1 MKKTLLFASLL
12 TILCLGLAAAAMT
25 LTGCSSIARGLNIV
39 NPSYS
44 IRDIR
49 PRVAIA
55 LPLSASTIDFD
66 FNLGVDNPNSVGLR
80 LSGVDFDL
88 LVNGNQLVRSSS
100 VDSVQIPARG
110 LGLVRL
116 RTSVGYNQI
125 RSIFTQVADLIQGNR
140 AQYQVRGNA
149 YYDTPVGRLTFP
161 VTVYSNDNRTTLSP
175 APR

>member
-1 MKKTLLFASLL
+1 MKRPLLFASFL
-12 TILCLGLAAAAMT
+12 TLLCLVLAAATMS
-25 LTGCSSIARGLNIV
+25 LTGCSTVAHALNIV

-49 PRVAIA
+49 PHVAIA
-55 LPLSASTIDFD
+55 LPLSASTIDLD

-80 LSGVDFDL
+80 LSGIDFDV
-88 LVNGNQLVRSSS
+88 LVNNNQLVRSSS
-100 VDSVQIPARG
+100 VAPVQIPARG
-110 LGLVRL
+110 LGIVPL
-116 RTSVGYNQI
+116 RMSVGYKDI

-161 VTVYSNDNRTTLSP
+161 VTVYSNGNR
-175 APR
+175 